1 MSHKRG
7 NEKGKKTPRKSCKI
21 LKPHREAL
29 DAFVLARGDCE
40 FAVLASTCATFAGLQ
55 RHPWSSL
62 VLVCIHRLIMFVED
76 VRTLIEEENVLPQ
89 VENPSILERRF
100 LHSF

>member
-1 MSHKRG
+1 
-7 NEKGKKTPRKSCKI
+7 
-21 LKPHREAL
+21 
-29 DAFVLARGDCE
+29 
-40 FAVLASTCATFAGLQ
+40 
-55 RHPWSSL
+55 
-62 VLVCIHRLIMFVED
+62 MFVED